1 MQLKCI
7 FSLALFYLSLTFV
20 LNFCLFCCILLP
32 SYELNQLD
40 KIPQTCLERWGE
52 HHQTGSSSSALNLG
66 VLVHS
71 HILLSPLSPNK
82 THQSSIMN
90 DFPKGICHGTPPHSL
105 LIHLSFQRVKMNS
118 SLSILDGTWRELCDL
133 TITDCEDWQID
144 CLWTL
149 SLSHSFTL
157 NFPSVFNANAHTSS
171 LFSFVFLFS
180 SIISITSH
188 RQDICPRTTIK
199 ASFRPSETGKPTKMS
214 MWGIGKEWL
223 SQSPQWMLDISWPAP
238 KLSANS
244 NWSLDLNSQ
253 ALHFHV
259 MLCLRSRTSSYKIQH
274 PPEQ

>member
-1 MQLKCI
+1 M
-7 FSLALFYLSLTFV
+7 FYLSLTFV

-52 HHQTGSSSSALNLG
+52 HHQTGSSSSALNLA

-71 HILLSPLSPNK
+71 HILLSPLPPNK

-90 DFPKGICHGTPPHSL
+90 DFPKGIYHGTPPHSL

-118 SLSILDGTWRELCDL
+118 SLSILDGAWRELWDL

-157 NFPSVFNANAHTSS
+157 NFPSVFYAHAHTSS
-171 LFSFVFLFS
+171 LFSFIFLFS